1 MKKIIALIIFTL
13 YTISANAN
21 SDSIITINEP
31 WEILNLNEYTFE
43 FATTDKNSSIDDAK
57 TMAFTY
63 SPKGLNVGLTDKIHW
78 TKFYINNPTNT
89 TKELFLFYPYN
100 DINKIEPYII
110 HNQKTVK
117 LNPTGTYYN
126 QENKDLPSRGY
137 PILIKLKPGITT
149 ILIRVEHLYLPLR
162 GVSFLLNEK
171 QVIKNTIKTQQ
182 VLSMWQ
188 GVLLFVLIVTF
199 TLFFSLKIK
208 TFLYYSLLN
217 LGILLFFFGE
227 VGDYF
232 LFFNRDIY
240 DHIIDIKHLGNILVI
255 IFLPLFINELA
266 DIKSPR
272 PLLWKI
278 MMYGLY
284 IGPVAWAIC
293 LIPAVK
299 DTYFLFYTTFYFI
312 VGSALVFIIMLY
324 STFIAFR
331 RKHNN
336 ALAVFIIYLFYFS
349 AAFINLILPNLG
361 AMQSELMVYNSF
373 IYGSMFEFIAF
384 LLLIGNET
392 LSVYNQRTN
401 LLEKQKKHQTEIIK
415 AIVDSQEKER
425 NNVGRELHDMIG
437 ANISVIKQQI
447 DKQNK
452 PLLRIV
458 QQTIESVRD
467 LSHSLVTPSINN
479 DEFVDEISELCVLF
493 SNIEIKINSHFH
505 NWQGTLDG
513 HRATHLYRIV
523 QELLQNATKHS
534 KATNA
539 IIQFIVDNDN
549 ELTVMYEDNGI
560 GFDANTTSNSK
571 GLGLINIENR
581 VKLINANISYDTK
594 ADGNGTTI
602 IINLHLNEDYD

>member
-1 MKKIIALIIFTL
+1 VKKVITFILALLFS
-13 YTISANAN
+13 ISAKAN
-21 SDSIITINEP
+21 NDSIIIVNDP
-31 WEILNLNEYTFE
+31 WEILNLNNYTFA
-43 FATTDKNSSIDDAK
+43 FATTDKSLTIDDAK
-57 TMAFTY
+57 KMNFALWTN
-63 SPKGLNVGLTDKIHW
+63 GLNVGLTDKIFW
-78 TKFYINNPTNT
+78 TKFYFNNPTNDN
-89 TKELFLFYPYN
+89 KELYIFYPYN

-110 HNQKTVK
+110 HQQQTVK
-117 LNPTGTYYN
+117 LKPIGTYYD
-126 QENKDLPSRGY
+126 QSNKDLPSRGY

-149 ILIRVEHLYLPLR
+149 IIIRIEHLYLPLR
-162 GVSFLLNEK
+162 GVSFVLNEK
-171 QVIKNTIKTQQ
+171 QVILNTIETQQ

-188 GVLLFVLIVTF
+188 GILFFVLILTF
-199 TLFFSLKIK
+199 TLYFSLKIK

-217 LGILLFFFGE
+217 LGVLLFFFGE
-227 VGDYF
+227 IGDYF

-240 DHIIDIKHLGNILVI
+240 DHIIDVKHLGNILVI
-255 IFLPLFINELA
+255 IFLPLFINELT

-278 MMYGLY
+278 TMYGLS
-284 IGPVAWAIC
+284 IGPLAWAIC

-299 DTYFLFYTTFYFI
+299 DTYFLYYTTLYFI
-312 VGSALVFIIMLY
+312 IGSALIFIIMLY

-331 RKHNN
+331 HKHNN
-336 ALAVFIIYLFYFS
+336 ALAVFIIYLFYFT
-349 AAFINLILPNLG
+349 AVFINLILPNLG
-361 AMQSELMVYNSF
+361 AMQSSLMVYNSF

-425 NNVGRELHDMIG
+425 NKVGRELHDMIG

-452 PLLRIV
+452 PLVRII
-458 QQTIESVRD
+458 QRTIDSVRN
-467 LSHSLVTPSINN
+467 LSHSLITPSINK
-479 DEFVDEISELCVLF
+479 DDFVDEISELCVLF
-493 SNIEIKINSHFH
+493 SNIDIQINSHFH
-505 NWQGTLDG
+505 NWQGTLEN

-523 QELLQNATKHS
+523 QELLQNAAKHS

-539 IIQFIVDNDN
+539 IIQFIVDNN
-549 ELTVMYEDNGI
+549 HQLTVMYEDNGI
-560 GFDANTTSNSK
+560 GFDANSTNK
-571 GLGLINIENR
+571 NRGLGLINIENR
-581 VKLINANISYDTK
+581 IKLIDANISYDTK

-602 IINLHLNEDYD
+602 IIGLTLK